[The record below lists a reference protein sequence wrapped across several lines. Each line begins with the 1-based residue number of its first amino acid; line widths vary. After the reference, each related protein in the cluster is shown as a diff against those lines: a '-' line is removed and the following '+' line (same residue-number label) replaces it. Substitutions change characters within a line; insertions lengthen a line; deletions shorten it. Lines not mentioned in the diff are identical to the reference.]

1 MEKLSRVAPKT
12 PGGFA
17 GGLVVKNLPANAEG
31 TSVIPG
37 SGRSLEVGNGN
48 PLQYS
53 CLENSM
59 DRQAWWA
66 TVHVVTRSDTTEH
79 AHTGVHNYT
88 VIEHI
93 ACRKD

>member
-1 MEKLSRVAPKT
+1 MI
-12 PGGFA
+12 
-17 GGLVVKNLPANAEG
+17 KNLPANAADAKDVG
-31 TSVIPG
+31 SFPR
-37 SGRSLEVGNGN
+37 SGRSPGVGNGN